1 MALAELG
8 SRQYRSYTVIQTE
21 AGSMAQTPKP
31 TAAKPARAARS
42 ATGDKPARP
51 VKADKPARP
60 VKADKPL
67 RAAKAAKPAAS
78 TAVTAARAAPAAR
91 PDRLAR
97 KTAAAAVETIKL
109 RNLVDT
115 VAAATGAKKPDAK
128 VMIEAVLAALGTG
141 LAAKSVF
148 VVPPLGKLRVAKSNG
163 SVLTL
168 KLRLADTSRA
178 AGLALAEDDE
188 DS

>member
-1 MALAELG
+1 LLAAGTKQPKVTENGWSAEPSRTIVAPICIRLQEGTMAPRT
-8 SRQYRSYTVIQTE
+8 SKD
-21 AGSMAQTPKP
+21 PDK
-31 TAAKPARAARS
+31 KPARA
-42 ATGDKPARP
+42 
-51 VKADKPARP
+51 
-60 VKADKPL
+60 
-67 RAAKAAKPAAS
+67 KPAAKVAS
-78 TAVTAARAAPAAR
+78 ASADIAAEPAAKSASKAPAKAD
-91 PDRLAR
+91 PGD
-97 KTAAAAVETIKL
+97 TIKL

-128 VMIEAVLAALGTG
+128 KAVEAVLAALGAG

-168 KLRLADTSRA
+168 KLRLADTARA
-178 AGLALAEDDE
+178 AGLALADDDE

>member
-1 MALAELG
+1 
-8 SRQYRSYTVIQTE
+8 
-21 AGSMAQTPKP
+21 MAQTPKP
-31 TAAKPARAARS
+31 TTAKPAS
-42 ATGDKPARP
+42 PARP
-51 VKADKPARP
+51 
-60 VKADKPL
+60 
-67 RAAKAAKPAAS
+67 AKAAKPARPEKSEKLKNPVRQAKPAMVEPARDAD
-78 TAVTAARAAPAAR
+78 TPAVADK
-91 PDRLAR
+91 PDRMAR
-97 KTAAAAVETIKL
+97 KKAAAAVETIKL

-115 VAAATGAKKPDAK
+115 VAAETGAKKPEAK
-128 VMIEAVLAALGTG
+128 KMIEAVLAALGAG

-148 VVPPLGKLRVAKSNG
+148 MVPPLGKLRVAKSNG

>member
-1 MALAELG
+1 
-8 SRQYRSYTVIQTE
+8 
-21 AGSMAQTPKP
+21 MAQTPKSTTTKPSRTARP
-31 TAAKPARAARS
+31 TKAEKPAKAERPARAVEPAPAEAAPVAEAAATPAPAAKP
-42 ATGDKPARP
+42 
-51 VKADKPARP
+51 
-60 VKADKPL
+60 
-67 RAAKAAKPAAS
+67 
-78 TAVTAARAAPAAR
+78 
-91 PDRLAR
+91 DRVAR
-97 KTAAAAVETIKL
+97 KKAAAAVETIKL

-115 VAAATGAKKPDAK
+115 VAAATGAKKPEAK
-128 VMIEAVLAALGTG
+128 KSIEAVLAALGAG

-178 AGLALAEDDE
+178 AGLALADDDE

>member
-1 MALAELG
+1 
-8 SRQYRSYTVIQTE
+8 
-21 AGSMAQTPKP
+21 MAQTPKP
-31 TAAKPARAARS
+31 TTAKPAGATRRAKPASSDKSEKPARMAKPSKPTPVEVAEAAVAPSRAAKPDRAE
-42 ATGDKPARP
+42 
-51 VKADKPARP
+51 
-60 VKADKPL
+60 
-67 RAAKAAKPAAS
+67 
-78 TAVTAARAAPAAR
+78 
-91 PDRLAR
+91 R
-97 KTAAAAVETIKL
+97 KKAAAAVETIKL

-115 VAAATGAKKPDAK
+115 VAADTGAKKPEAK
-128 VMIEAVLAALGTG
+128 KMIEAVLAALGAG

-148 VVPPLGKLRVAKSNG
+148 NVPPLGKLRVAKSNG